1 MHTVVFGWFGISA
14 VWFLLLFWRLV
25 QAMLPGGGGLAGPG
39 SIRLWLGFAAVFV
52 ASCTLTS
59 ALSGPDTNALGHAL
73 AGGFAHVLGPIG
85 TPVAMVV
92 LLFAGL
98 PWFTGIGWRRFAA
111 WVDTSFGVKLAR
123 DTGDDDAHGIADLPR
138 SALYRD
144 DDIVQPTTA
153 HTVNPMAPRQNGRY
167 ARPTLWKPDPQARP
181 KPRSKPAPRPPV
193 EPVAP
198 SGWLKPASGTRMPV
212 PPAPPA
218 TGAMPPPTIGST
230 ASLARAAANAQPRPE
245 PAPLPAGFE
254 PMRPRPT
261 AVRPAAA
268 LRQPAAPRATVAPRA
283 AAPAP
288 ARPLARPAGG
298 TAGIGA
304 SADASRRRVAAPP
317 QKRAPLYAWAD
328 KPAAPITPAPSVH
341 ETLRSIEASTAQWA
355 TLAGAAASVDA
366 ARTTASAAGAI
377 GVGDA
382 NAAAD
387 VAAPASA
394 PAPSGASGAVTSST
408 VTDDVAPMV
417 EPAIEHDTAAT
428 EHDDNAPIVL
438 PAFVDVAPAPLASTD
453 DTDVETRAEA
463 GYDASANH
471 TRDAHASTPH
481 ADDETPQIEAAQVA
495 SAIASA
501 SAPSEGAPIE
511 LAPWED
517 FVAQRAAAVGTSI
530 GNSAALAPG
539 VADGIGAIAATERQT
554 SAFAAAPASDTAR
567 VDTVSASTSAIDD
580 ERTAETQSGAQVGA
594 VQASIAPSSTAAAQ
608 HDAEP
613 TTPLPASASNA
624 ASQRVTLDPQA
635 VAATVPATSAASTVG
650 RASAPWEAAAPVAAK
665 PVSNAAAT
673 PASASLPPSADIVS
687 GTAPVASAP
696 VLVPHD
702 DAQPAASAVV
712 ATSALND
719 VEAVTGTAVGAG
731 DAVARTSAPV
741 PAQIGSATA
750 AQPVPSAPLA
760 STPMKP
766 FASSAVSAPSAT
778 STTPATSS
786 PTASPAPIT
795 QSLPRVATA
804 SQSEQSGSTA
814 SAAAAPQSPT
824 ASPAATAPSSSRF
837 DVPVAV
843 TTTSAPAATSAAIG
857 GTPSVAPTAASAM
870 PSGAAASVTTTASPS
885 ASAPMSATPSA
896 GAASVTTTASPSAP
910 VPVSAMPSAT
920 TASATTTASASAP
933 TSVPATPP
941 AAAASVTTTASP
953 SAPTP
958 VPATPSGAAASV
970 TTTASSSTPT
980 PVPATPSGA
989 AASVTTTASSSAPT
1003 PVPAT
1008 PSGTAASVTTT
1019 ASPSAPTSVSATP
1032 PAAAASVTTAAGP
1045 SAPTPAPAPAS
1056 AIGDTRAA
1064 FGSVAARAASTAEP
1078 ASPRMPAASI
1088 SSSAAATTAAPP
1100 ATAAFAAFAAN
1111 APATAP
1117 ATPSTLATVTAPSAP
1132 TTFATTAG
1140 ATAPSPSSTN
1150 PPATTNP
1157 TPQTNWTAT
1166 NTAVPSSALSSTSQ
1180 QSTAT
1185 APAAMISA
1193 TTTAPATPAT
1203 AATSPT
1209 APTPTLSGIATVP
1222 PSVATAPP
1230 SSPAS
1235 VAAPAA
1241 EPAADTAAQPATTA
1255 PARQPR
1261 PNAFEF
1267 HAPASFNVE
1276 LPTLDLL
1283 EPASDEIEPITDEH
1297 LAQTGQVIEQ
1307 RLQEFKVP
1315 VTVVG
1320 ASAGPVITRFEIE
1333 PALGVRGS
1341 QIVGL
1346 MKDLSRGLGLTS
1358 IRVVETIPGKTC
1370 MGLELPNAKRQ
1381 MIRLSEI
1388 LESRQYQ
1395 HSTSQL
1401 TIAMGKDITGHP
1413 VVTDLAKAPH
1423 MLVAGTTGSGK
1434 SVAINAMILSL
1445 LYKATP
1451 DDVRLIM
1458 IDPKML
1464 ELSVYEGIPHLLAPV
1479 VTDMKLA
1486 ANALNWCVG
1495 EMEKR
1500 YRLMS
1505 AVGVRNLAGFN
1516 QKIRD
1521 AEAKEKKIGNPFSLT
1536 PDDPEPLSTLPLIV
1550 VVIDELADL
1559 MMVAGK
1565 KIEELIAR
1573 LAQKARAAGI
1583 HLILATQRPSVDV
1596 ITGLIKAN
1604 IPTRVAFQVS
1614 SKIDSRTILDQM
1626 GAESLLGQ
1634 GDMLFLP
1641 PGTGYPQRVHGA
1653 FVADEEVH
1661 RIVEY
1666 LKQFGEPQYEEGI
1679 LDGPAA
1685 DGATQDLFGETPDA
1699 EADPL
1704 YDEAVAFVVRTRRAS
1719 ISSVQRQLR
1728 IGYNRAARLVEQME
1742 AAGLVSAMGING
1754 SREVLVPAAAD

>member
-1 MHTVVFGWFGISA
+1 
-14 VWFLLLFWRLV
+14 
-25 QAMLPGGGGLAGPG
+25 
-39 SIRLWLGFAAVFV
+39 
-52 ASCTLTS
+52 
-59 ALSGPDTNALGHAL
+59 
-73 AGGFAHVLGPIG
+73 
-85 TPVAMVV
+85 
-92 LLFAGL
+92 
-98 PWFTGIGWRRFAA
+98 
-111 WVDTSFGVKLAR
+111 
-123 DTGDDDAHGIADLPR
+123 
-138 SALYRD
+138 
-144 DDIVQPTTA
+144 
-153 HTVNPMAPRQNGRY
+153 
-167 ARPTLWKPDPQARP
+167 
-181 KPRSKPAPRPPV
+181 
-193 EPVAP
+193 
-198 SGWLKPASGTRMPV
+198 
-212 PPAPPA
+212 
-218 TGAMPPPTIGST
+218 
-230 ASLARAAANAQPRPE
+230 
-245 PAPLPAGFE
+245 
-254 PMRPRPT
+254 MRPRPT

-304 SADASRRRVAAPP
+304 SADASRRRVTAPP

-366 ARTTASAAGAI
+366 ARTTASAAGVI

-382 NAAAD
+382 SAAAG
-387 VAAPASA
+387 VTASA
-394 PAPSGASGAVTSST
+394 SAQSATSGAVTST
-408 VTDDVAPMV
+408 VTDNVA
-417 EPAIEHDTAAT
+417 PAIEHDTAA
-428 EHDDNAPIVL
+428 HDDNAPIVL
-438 PAFVDVAPAPLASTD
+438 PAFVDVAPAPLASRD

-471 TRDAHASTPH
+471 TRDAHAFAPH
-481 ADDETPQIEAAQVA
+481 ADDETPQIGAAQVA
-495 SAIASA
+495 SAIGSA

-517 FVAQRAAAVGTSI
+517 SVAQPAAAVGTSI
-530 GNSAALAPG
+530 DSSGASAPG
-539 VADGIGAIAATERQT
+539 VADGIGTIAATEPQT
-554 SAFAAAPASDTAR
+554 SAQAAAPASDTAR

-624 ASQRVTLDPQA
+624 ASPRVTLDPQA
-635 VAATVPATSAASTVG
+635 VAAALPATAAASTVG

-696 VLVPHD
+696 VVVPHD
-702 DAQPAASAVV
+702 DAQPVASAVV
-712 ATSALND
+712 ATSALSD
-719 VEAVTGTAVGAG
+719 VKAVTGTAVSAD
-731 DAVARTSAPV
+731 DAVVRTSVPV

-750 AQPVPSAPLA
+750 AQPVASASLA
-760 STPMKP
+760 STPTKP
-766 FASSAVSAPSAT
+766 FASPAVSAPSAT

-795 QSLPRVATA
+795 QSWPRVATA

-824 ASPAATAPSSSRF
+824 ASPAANAPSSSRF

-843 TTTSAPAATSAAIG
+843 TTTPAPAATTAAVA
-857 GTPSVAPTAASAM
+857 GTPSIAPTAASAM

-885 ASAPMSATPSA
+885 A
-896 GAASVTTTASPSAP
+896 P
-910 VPVSAMPSAT
+910 VSVSAMPSAT
-920 TASATTTASASAP
+920 TASGMTTASPSTATPASVIRSSAAASLTTTASQSAP
-933 TSVPATPP
+933 TPVSTTPSAGTASVTTTASQSAPTFVSATPP

-958 VPATPSGAAASV
+958 VSATPSA
-970 TTTASSSTPT
+970 
-980 PVPATPSGA
+980 
-989 AASVTTTASSSAPT
+989 
-1003 PVPAT
+1003 
-1008 PSGTAASVTTT
+1008 GTASVTTT

-1032 PAAAASVTTAAGP
+1032 PAAAASVTTTAGP
-1045 SAPTPAPAPAS
+1045 SAPMPAPAPAFG
-1056 AIGDTRAA
+1056 IGDTRAA
-1064 FGSVAARAASTAEP
+1064 AGSVAAGAASAAEP

-1088 SSSAAATTAAPP
+1088 SSSAATTAAPP
-1100 ATAAFAAFAAN
+1100 ATATFAAFAAN

-1117 ATPSTLATVTAPSAP
+1117 ATPTLATVTAPSAP
-1132 TTFATTAG
+1132 TTFATTVG
-1140 ATAPSPSSTN
+1140 VTAPSPTPTN
-1150 PPATTNP
+1150 PPATPNP

-1166 NTAVPSSALSSTSQ
+1166 NTAVPSSAPSSTSQ
-1180 QSTAT
+1180 QPTAT

-1193 TTTAPATPAT
+1193 TTTAPTTPAT
-1203 AATSPT
+1203 AATPPS
-1209 APTPTLSGIATVP
+1209 APAATLSGIATVP

-1241 EPAADTAAQPATTA
+1241 EPAAPAADTAAPAADTAAQPATTA

-1685 DGATQDLFGETPDA
+1685 DGATQDLFGEAPDA

>member
-1 MHTVVFGWFGISA
+1 M
-14 VWFLLLFWRLV
+14 
-25 QAMLPGGGGLAGPG
+25 
-39 SIRLWLGFAAVFV
+39 
-52 ASCTLTS
+52 
-59 ALSGPDTNALGHAL
+59 
-73 AGGFAHVLGPIG
+73 
-85 TPVAMVV
+85 
-92 LLFAGL
+92 
-98 PWFTGIGWRRFAA
+98 
-111 WVDTSFGVKLAR
+111 
-123 DTGDDDAHGIADLPR
+123 
-138 SALYRD
+138 
-144 DDIVQPTTA
+144 
-153 HTVNPMAPRQNGRY
+153 
-167 ARPTLWKPDPQARP
+167 
-181 KPRSKPAPRPPV
+181 
-193 EPVAP
+193 
-198 SGWLKPASGTRMPV
+198 
-212 PPAPPA
+212 
-218 TGAMPPPTIGST
+218 
-230 ASLARAAANAQPRPE
+230 
-245 PAPLPAGFE
+245 
-254 PMRPRPT
+254 
-261 AVRPAAA
+261 
-268 LRQPAAPRATVAPRA
+268 
-283 AAPAP
+283 
-288 ARPLARPAGG
+288 
-298 TAGIGA
+298 
-304 SADASRRRVAAPP
+304 AAPP

-355 TLAGAAASVDA
+355 TLAGAAASADA
-366 ARTTASAAGAI
+366 ARTAASAAGVI
-377 GVGDA
+377 GVA
-382 NAAAD
+382 NASAAAG
-387 VAAPASA
+387 VAAPGPSA
-394 PAPSGASGAVTSST
+394 ASGAGTST
-408 VTDDVAPMV
+408 VTDDVAPLV
-417 EPAIEHDTAAT
+417 APAIEHDTAAT
-428 EHDDNAPIVL
+428 AHDDNAPIVL
-438 PAFVDVAPAPLASTD
+438 PAFVDVAPTPLASTD
-453 DTDVETRAEA
+453 DTDVEARAEA

-471 TRDAHASTPH
+471 TSDARASAAPH

-501 SAPSEGAPIE
+501 SARPEDAPIE

-530 GNSAALAPG
+530 GSSAALAPG
-539 VADGIGAIAATERQT
+539 VADGIGTIAATEPQT
-554 SAFAAAPASDTAR
+554 SALAAAPASDTAR

-580 ERTAETQSGAQVGA
+580 ERTAETQSAPQVGA
-594 VQASIAPSSTAAAQ
+594 VQASIAPSGAAAQ

-613 TTPLPASASNA
+613 SAPLPASASNA
-624 ASQRVTLDPQA
+624 ASPPVTLDPQA
-635 VAATVPATSAASTVG
+635 VAATVPVTAAAWTVG
-650 RASAPWEAAAPVAAK
+650 RASAPREAAATVAAK
-665 PVSNAAAT
+665 PASTAAAT
-673 PASASLPPSADIVS
+673 PASASLPPSGDIAS

-696 VLVPHD
+696 VVVPHD
-702 DAQPAASAVV
+702 DAQPATSAVV

-719 VEAVTGTAVGAG
+719 VEAATGTAVNAD
-731 DAVARTSAPV
+731 DAVAPTSV
-741 PAQIGSATA
+741 PIPTQIGSATA
-750 AQPVPSAPLA
+750 AQPVPSAPLS

-766 FASSAVSAPSAT
+766 FASAAVSAPSAT

-786 PTASPAPIT
+786 PTASQPPIT
-795 QSLPRVATA
+795 QSLSRAATA
-804 SQSEQSGSTA
+804 QQSEQFGRTA
-814 SAAAAPQSPT
+814 SAAAAPQSPI
-824 ASPAATAPSSSRF
+824 ASLAATAPSSSRF
-837 DVPVAV
+837 DMPAAV
-843 TTTSAPAATSAAIG
+843 TTTPAPAATTAAVE
-857 GTPSVAPTAASAM
+857 GTPSVAPTAAAAMSSA
-870 PSGAAASVTTTASPS
+870 SAASVTTTASPS
-885 ASAPMSATPSA
+885 APVPASATPSA
-896 GAASVTTTASPSAP
+896 GAVPVTTTASPSAP

-920 TASATTTASASAP
+920 TASGMTTASPSTATPASVIPSGAAASLTTTASA
-933 TSVPATPP
+933 
-941 AAAASVTTTASP
+941 

-958 VPATPSGAAASV
+958 VPATPSAA
-970 TTTASSSTPT
+970 
-980 PVPATPSGA
+980 
-989 AASVTTTASSSAPT
+989 
-1003 PVPAT
+1003 
-1008 PSGTAASVTTT
+1008 AASVTTT

-1032 PAAAASVTTAAGP
+1032 PAGAASVTTSASP
-1045 SAPTPAPAPAS
+1045 SAPTPAPAPAFG
-1056 AIGDTRAA
+1056 IGNTRVAVGGAAADT
-1064 FGSVAARAASTAEP
+1064 ASIAEP

-1100 ATAAFAAFAAN
+1100 TTAAFAAFAAN

-1132 TTFATTAG
+1132 TTFATTVG
-1140 ATAPSPSSTN
+1140 VTAPSPNPMN
-1150 PPATTNP
+1150 PPAAPNP
-1157 TPQTNWTAT
+1157 APQANWTAT
-1166 NTAVPSSALSSTSQ
+1166 NTTVPSSAPSSTSQ
-1180 QSTAT
+1180 QPTAT
-1185 APAAMISA
+1185 TPAATISA

-1203 AATSPT
+1203 AATPPA
-1209 APTPTLSGIATVP
+1209 APAATVSGIATVP
-1222 PSVATAPP
+1222 PSVASAPP
-1230 SSPAS
+1230 SWPTSG
-1235 VAAPAA
+1235 AAPAA
-1241 EPAADTAAQPATTA
+1241 EPAAPAADTAAQPATTA

-1267 HAPASFNVE
+1267 HAPASFSVE

-1685 DGATQDLFGETPDA
+1685 DGATQDLFGEAPDA

>member
-25 QAMLPGGGGLAGPG
+25 QAMLPGGGGLAGRG

-59 ALSGPDTNALGHAL
+59 PLSGPDTNALGHAFS
-73 AGGFAHVLGPIG
+73 AGFAHVLGPIG

-92 LLFAGL
+92 LFFAGL
-98 PWFTGIGWRRFAA
+98 PWLTGIGWRQFAA
-111 WVDTSFGVKLAR
+111 WVDTSFGVKLSR
-123 DTGDDDAHGIADLPR
+123 DGGDDDARGIADLPR
-138 SALYRD
+138 SALHRD
-144 DDIVQPTTA
+144 DDVVQPTTA
-153 HTVNPMAPRQNGRY
+153 HTVNSMAPRQNGRY
-167 ARPTLWKPDPQARP
+167 SRPTLWKPDPQARP
-181 KPRSKPAPRPPV
+181 KPRSSTPPRPHV

-198 SGWLKPASGTRMPV
+198 SGWLKPTAPQRTPTQPAPI
-212 PPAPPA
+212 PPAS
-218 TGAMPPPTIGST
+218 AMPPPTTGST
-230 ASLARAAANAQPRPE
+230 ASLARAAANSQVPRPD
-245 PAPLPAGFE
+245 PAPLPVGFE
-254 PMRPRPT
+254 PVRPRPT
-261 AVRPAAA
+261 AARPATPALKPTTPRITVTPRPAAA
-268 LRQPAAPRATVAPRA
+268 QPQRPPVRPVAGAGSAGQPAD
-283 AAPAP
+283 
-288 ARPLARPAGG
+288 
-298 TAGIGA
+298 TA
-304 SADASRRRVAAPP
+304 RRRPVP
-317 QKRAPLYAWAD
+317 QTPARAPLYAWTE
-328 KPAAPITPAPSVH
+328 KPAAPIAPAPSVH
-341 ETLRSIEASTAQWA
+341 DTLRSIEASTAQWA
-355 TLAGAAASVDA
+355 TLGGAQSADAGHAAAA
-366 ARTTASAAGAI
+366 AATVAGVAAAAAG
-377 GVGDA
+377 
-382 NAAAD
+382 

-394 PAPSGASGAVTSST
+394 AAST
-408 VTDDVAPMV
+408 VQA
-417 EPAIEHDTAAT
+417 ASAGNAAAT
-428 EHDDNAPIVL
+428 HGLAAHDATVSLAHDAAPTYDDNAPIVL
-438 PAFVDVAPAPLASTD
+438 DAFMPAAPAVHAPGADAGTVALDAAAPHALSNTGSDDAAFSHHTD
-453 DTDVETRAEA
+453 DELR
-463 GYDASANH
+463 Y
-471 TRDAHASTPH
+471 
-481 ADDETPQIEAAQVA
+481 ADDAPAAPTTG
-495 SAIASA
+495 IP
-501 SAPSEGAPIE
+501 SAPSPSFDAPID

-517 FVAQRAAAVGTSI
+517 LASRPVSAFDASVWNGAAESSTNATGSEPAEAAAAQPRNEAARDIAASNLPAPFDNDDRYTAQPAPAIDHIASARVPQGIDDAHADVKAAGNIAPFAALPSSPTTETTSRASAEARPFAAVSATSGSAASGAAPEAVKADAAEPAAPPSASAQGSAPAAEWTWKPSTAQSAPTNTTFAVELPKSPVAAQPFAAMQTASPAAASPLVGTT
-530 GNSAALAPG
+530 A
-539 VADGIGAIAATERQT
+539 Q
-554 SAFAAAPASDTAR
+554 APASASGTSPVADTTSMDR
-567 VDTVSASTSAIDD
+567 VTGTASGSPAQSPASASTATSAASTSAIGV
-580 ERTAETQSGAQVGA
+580 TGA
-594 VQASIAPSSTAAAQ
+594 ASASLSQPA
-608 HDAEP
+608 
-613 TTPLPASASNA
+613 ASASNA
-624 ASQRVTLDPQA
+624 ASGAAASSIGVTGTVSASLPQ
-635 VAATVPATSAASTVG
+635 PAASTSTLASTPSTSPVG
-650 RASAPWEAAAPVAAK
+650 VTGTASASLSQPAASTSTVASVASAAPASGTGTTYDSFPRASTPTSPVVTPSTAGTSASTSGSTAPVPAAAPALATAMPVNTASGSPAPAQANPASSSTGTTFGTFGTSGPVAPQPAASL
-665 PVSNAAAT
+665 PVPPAVSDTTAPSPGAVAPITSAAAT
-673 PASASLPPSADIVS
+673 PAQPISGSPVAPTGSLPSFGA
-687 GTAPVASAP
+687 TAPTQAPSIASAP
-696 VLVPHD
+696 
-702 DAQPAASAVV
+702 AAIE
-712 ATSALND
+712 ATTFA
-719 VEAVTGTAVGAG
+719 
-731 DAVARTSAPV
+731 AP
-741 PAQIGSATA
+741 P
-750 AQPVPSAPLA
+750 
-760 STPMKP
+760 
-766 FASSAVSAPSAT
+766 
-778 STTPATSS
+778 
-786 PTASPAPIT
+786 SPAPA
-795 QSLPRVATA
+795 SSPASWHVPNVAATP
-804 SQSEQSGSTA
+804 
-814 SAAAAPQSPT
+814 AAAAPQPAT
-824 ASPAATAPSSSRF
+824 TFPGASL
-837 DVPVAV
+837 
-843 TTTSAPAATSAAIG
+843 SAPAA
-857 GTPSVAPTAASAM
+857 V
-870 PSGAAASVTTTASPS
+870 
-885 ASAPMSATPSA
+885 
-896 GAASVTTTASPSAP
+896 
-910 VPVSAMPSAT
+910 
-920 TASATTTASASAP
+920 
-933 TSVPATPP
+933 
-941 AAAASVTTTASP
+941 
-953 SAPTP
+953 TP
-958 VPATPSGAAASV
+958 VPAIP
-970 TTTASSSTPT
+970 
-980 PVPATPSGA
+980 
-989 AASVTTTASSSAPT
+989 
-1003 PVPAT
+1003 
-1008 PSGTAASVTTT
+1008 
-1019 ASPSAPTSVSATP
+1019 
-1032 PAAAASVTTAAGP
+1032 
-1045 SAPTPAPAPAS
+1045 
-1056 AIGDTRAA
+1056 
-1064 FGSVAARAASTAEP
+1064 
-1078 ASPRMPAASI
+1078 
-1088 SSSAAATTAAPP
+1088 AAPP
-1100 ATAAFAAFAAN
+1100 AD
-1111 APATAP
+1111 
-1117 ATPSTLATVTAPSAP
+1117 
-1132 TTFATTAG
+1132 
-1140 ATAPSPSSTN
+1140 
-1150 PPATTNP
+1150 
-1157 TPQTNWTAT
+1157 
-1166 NTAVPSSALSSTSQ
+1166 
-1180 QSTAT
+1180 
-1185 APAAMISA
+1185 
-1193 TTTAPATPAT
+1193 AT
-1203 AATSPT
+1203 AAT
-1209 APTPTLSGIATVP
+1209 AT
-1222 PSVATAPP
+1222 T
-1230 SSPAS
+1230 
-1235 VAAPAA
+1235 
-1241 EPAADTAAQPATTA
+1241 EPAAPPPDT
-1255 PARQPR
+1255 PARPPR

-1267 HAPASFNVE
+1267 HAPATFNVE

-1283 EPASDEIEPITDEH
+1283 EPASDDIETITDEH
-1297 LAQTGQVIEQ
+1297 LAQTAQVIEQ

-1395 HSTSQL
+1395 HSASQL

-1451 DDVRLIM
+1451 EDVRLIM

-1536 PDDPEPLSTLPLIV
+1536 PEDPEPLSTLPLIV

-1626 GAESLLGQ
+1626 GAESLLGM

-1685 DGATQDLFGETPDA
+1685 DGATQDLFGDAPDA

-1742 AAGLVSAMGING
+1742 AAGLVSPMGING

>member
-123 DTGDDDAHGIADLPR
+123 DTGDDDAHGIANLPR

-530 GNSAALAPG
+530 GSSGASAPG
-539 VADGIGAIAATERQT
+539 VADGIGTIAATEPQT
-554 SAFAAAPASDTAR
+554 SALAAAPASDTVR
-567 VDTVSASTSAIDD
+567 IDTVSASTSPIDD
-580 ERTAETQSGAQVGA
+580 ERTAETQCGAQVGA
-594 VQASIAPSSTAAAQ
+594 LHASIAPSSTAAAQ

-624 ASQRVTLDPQA
+624 ASPRVTLDPQA
-635 VAATVPATSAASTVG
+635 VAATVPATAAASTVG

-673 PASASLPPSADIVS
+673 PASASLPPSGDIVS

-696 VLVPHD
+696 VVVPHD

-712 ATSALND
+712 ATSALSD
-719 VEAVTGTAVGAG
+719 VKAVTGTAVSAD
-731 DAVARTSAPV
+731 DAVVRTSVPV

-760 STPMKP
+760 STPTKP
-766 FASSAVSAPSAT
+766 FASPAVSAPSAT

-786 PTASPAPIT
+786 PTASQPSIT

-837 DVPVAV
+837 DVPAAV
-843 TTTSAPAATSAAIG
+843 TTTPAPVVTTAAVA
-857 GTPSVAPTAASAM
+857 GTPSIAPTAASAM

-896 GAASVTTTASPSAP
+896 GTASVTTTASPSAP

-920 TASATTTASASAP
+920 TASATTTASPSAP
-933 TSVPATPP
+933 TSVPATPSG
-941 AAAASVTTTASP
+941 AATSVTTTASSSTP
-953 SAPTP
+953 RP

-970 TTTASSSTPT
+970 TTTASP
-980 PVPATPSGA
+980 
-989 AASVTTTASSSAPT
+989 SAPT
-1003 PVPAT
+1003 PVSAT

-1032 PAAAASVTTAAGP
+1032 PAAAASVTTAASP
-1045 SAPTPAPAPAS
+1045 SAPMPAPAPALG
-1056 AIGDTRAA
+1056 IGDTRAA
-1064 FGSVAARAASTAEP
+1064 STAES

-1100 ATAAFAAFAAN
+1100 ATATFAAFAAN

-1132 TTFATTAG
+1132 TTFGTTVG
-1140 ATAPSPSSTN
+1140 VTAPSP
-1150 PPATTNP
+1150 ATPNP

-1166 NTAVPSSALSSTSQ
+1166 NTAVPSSAPSSTSQ
-1180 QSTAT
+1180 QPTAT

-1203 AATSPT
+1203 AATPPT
-1209 APTPTLSGIATVP
+1209 APAATLSGIATVP
-1222 PSVATAPP
+1222 PSVATAPR

-1241 EPAADTAAQPATTA
+1241 EPAAPAADTAAQPATTA

>member
-25 QAMLPGGGGLAGPG
+25 QAMLPGGAGLAGRG

-52 ASCTLTS
+52 SSVTLTS
-59 ALSGPDTNALGHAL
+59 PLSGPDTNALGHACS
-73 AGGFAHVLGPIG
+73 AGFAHVLGPIG

-92 LLFAGL
+92 LFFAGL
-98 PWFTGIGWRRFAA
+98 PWLTGIGWRQFAA
-111 WVDTSFGVKLAR
+111 WVDTSFGVKLSR
-123 DTGDDDAHGIADLPR
+123 DGGDDDARGIADLPR
-138 SALYRD
+138 SALHRD
-144 DDIVQPTTA
+144 DDVVQPTTA
-153 HTVNPMAPRQNGRY
+153 HTVNSMAPRQNGRY
-167 ARPTLWKPDPQARP
+167 SRPTVWKPDPQARP
-181 KPRSKPAPRPPV
+181 KPRSKTPPRPLA

-198 SGWLKPASGTRMPV
+198 SGWLKPTAPQRT
-212 PPAPPA
+212 PAPAAPIPA
-218 TGAMPPPTIGST
+218 SAMPPPTTGST
-230 ASLARAAANAQPRPE
+230 ASLARAAANAQMPRPA

-254 PMRPRPT
+254 PVRPRPT
-261 AVRPAAA
+261 AARPAAA
-268 LRQPAAPRATVAPRA
+268 ALTQTAPRATVTPRPAGTQPQTQRPPVRPVAGTTAAGLSPDAARRRPAP
-283 AAPAP
+283 PAP
-288 ARPLARPAGG
+288 A
-298 TAGIGA
+298 
-304 SADASRRRVAAPP
+304 
-317 QKRAPLYAWAD
+317 RAPLYAWNE

-341 ETLRSIEASTAQWA
+341 DTLRSIEASTAQWA
-355 TLAGAAASVDA
+355 TLGGAQSGDATHAAAPAAAVAGVTAAAGSVAASASAAASNAFVSAAHGVAAQDAHVPAESATSPAYDDGAPIVLDAFMPAESGIAQAPVGDLSTPAFDDAESNARWNPGIDDAAFSHRADDEIRHVDQAATAPSIDAPIDLARWEDVVSPAASALDVSTESPIAESLAHSAGSESTHSAFTPAGAAAVRDPGISEPTASVDIDDNDDAQPAPAIDRA
-366 ARTTASAAGAI
+366 APEAAKPVEADPAAPLSAVTQRATAATYWTAPTMQPAATQTTVAAELPKAPAVQPFAAASTAAAVAASPQVSTAPDSTAPASSIAPVAAAVSPVGATGTASALPSQPAASAPPVTSAASASPAGVTGMTYGSLPPASTPGSTDAPAATPSTTGASGSTFGSTAQAPATPAPATATPATFTSAPIAAPSSAPASTFSADTATTSTTLTGTTTFAPSGSSSAVAPQPAI
-377 GVGDA
+377 GLPA
-382 NAAAD
+382 SPA
-387 VAAPASA
+387 ASA
-394 PAPSGASGAVTSST
+394 PASPS
-408 VTDDVAPMV
+408 
-417 EPAIEHDTAAT
+417 
-428 EHDDNAPIVL
+428 
-438 PAFVDVAPAPLASTD
+438 F
-453 DTDVETRAEA
+453 
-463 GYDASANH
+463 
-471 TRDAHASTPH
+471 
-481 ADDETPQIEAAQVA
+481 
-495 SAIASA
+495 SAIA
-501 SAPSEGAPIE
+501 
-511 LAPWED
+511 
-517 FVAQRAAAVGTSI
+517 
-530 GNSAALAPG
+530 
-539 VADGIGAIAATERQT
+539 
-554 SAFAAAPASDTAR
+554 
-567 VDTVSASTSAIDD
+567 
-580 ERTAETQSGAQVGA
+580 
-594 VQASIAPSSTAAAQ
+594 
-608 HDAEP
+608 P
-613 TTPLPASASNA
+613 TT
-624 ASQRVTLDPQA
+624 T
-635 VAATVPATSAASTVG
+635 
-650 RASAPWEAAAPVAAK
+650 
-665 PVSNAAAT
+665 AAAT
-673 PASASLPPSADIVS
+673 PAYQVAGAAAGGSPTSIGAATATQAPSIATVP
-687 GTAPVASAP
+687 AAVATPTLTTQPA
-696 VLVPHD
+696 
-702 DAQPAASAVV
+702 PAAS
-712 ATSALND
+712 
-719 VEAVTGTAVGAG
+719 
-731 DAVARTSAPV
+731 
-741 PAQIGSATA
+741 
-750 AQPVPSAPLA
+750 
-760 STPMKP
+760 
-766 FASSAVSAPSAT
+766 
-778 STTPATSS
+778 
-786 PTASPAPIT
+786 
-795 QSLPRVATA
+795 
-804 SQSEQSGSTA
+804 
-814 SAAAAPQSPT
+814 
-824 ASPAATAPSSSRF
+824 
-837 DVPVAV
+837 
-843 TTTSAPAATSAAIG
+843 
-857 GTPSVAPTAASAM
+857 
-870 PSGAAASVTTTASPS
+870 S
-885 ASAPMSATPSA
+885 ASW
-896 GAASVTTTASPSAP
+896 SVSHDVT
-910 VPVSAMPSAT
+910 
-920 TASATTTASASAP
+920 
-933 TSVPATPP
+933 ATPP
-941 AAAASVTTTASP
+941 AAT
-953 SAPTP
+953 
-958 VPATPSGAAASV
+958 VPGANL
-970 TTTASSSTPT
+970 P
-980 PVPATPSGA
+980 
-989 AASVTTTASSSAPT
+989 
-1003 PVPAT
+1003 
-1008 PSGTAASVTTT
+1008 
-1019 ASPSAPTSVSATP
+1019 
-1032 PAAAASVTTAAGP
+1032 
-1045 SAPTPAPAPAS
+1045 PTPATVISAPPPVAIPPIGAPATDAIETIEPAP
-1056 AIGDTRAA
+1056 
-1064 FGSVAARAASTAEP
+1064 
-1078 ASPRMPAASI
+1078 
-1088 SSSAAATTAAPP
+1088 AAPP
-1100 ATAAFAAFAAN
+1100 AR
-1111 APATAP
+1111 P
-1117 ATPSTLATVTAPSAP
+1117 
-1132 TTFATTAG
+1132 
-1140 ATAPSPSSTN
+1140 
-1150 PPATTNP
+1150 
-1157 TPQTNWTAT
+1157 
-1166 NTAVPSSALSSTSQ
+1166 
-1180 QSTAT
+1180 
-1185 APAAMISA
+1185 
-1193 TTTAPATPAT
+1193 
-1203 AATSPT
+1203 
-1209 APTPTLSGIATVP
+1209 
-1222 PSVATAPP
+1222 
-1230 SSPAS
+1230 
-1235 VAAPAA
+1235 
-1241 EPAADTAAQPATTA
+1241 
-1255 PARQPR
+1255 PR

-1283 EPASDEIEPITDEH
+1283 EPASDDVETITEEH
-1297 LAQTGQVIEQ
+1297 LAQTAQVIEQ

-1395 HSTSQL
+1395 HSPSQL

-1451 DDVRLIM
+1451 EDVRLIM

-1536 PDDPEPLSTLPLIV
+1536 PEDPEPLSTLPLIV

-1626 GAESLLGQ
+1626 GAESLLGM

-1685 DGATQDLFGETPDA
+1685 DGATQDLFGDAPDA

>member
-59 ALSGPDTNALGHAL
+59 ALSGPDTNALGHAF

-98 PWFTGIGWRRFAA
+98 PWFTGTSWRRFAA
-111 WVDTSFGVKLAR
+111 WVETSFGVKLAR

-298 TAGIGA
+298 TAGVGA

-366 ARTTASAAGAI
+366 ARATASAAGAI

-382 NAAAD
+382 SAAAG
-387 VAAPASA
+387 VAAPSA
-394 PAPSGASGAVTSST
+394 ASGAVTSST

-438 PAFVDVAPAPLASTD
+438 PGFVDVAPAPAASTNDIDD
-453 DTDVETRAEA
+453 DTRVEA
-463 GYDASANH
+463 GYGASTNH
-471 TRDAHASTPH
+471 TSDARASTPH
-481 ADDETPQIEAAQVA
+481 ADDEAPQIEATQVA

-530 GNSAALAPG
+530 SNSAALAPG
-539 VADGIGAIAATERQT
+539 VADGIGTIAATEPQT
-554 SAFAAAPASDTAR
+554 SARAAAPASDTAR
-567 VDTVSASTSAIDD
+567 VDTVSASTSPIDD

-594 VQASIAPSSTAAAQ
+594 VQAPIAPSNTAAAH

-624 ASQRVTLDPQA
+624 ASPRVTLDRQA
-635 VAATVPATSAASTVG
+635 VAATVPATAAASTVG

-673 PASASLPPSADIVS
+673 PASASLPPSGDIVS

-696 VLVPHD
+696 VVVPHD
-702 DAQPAASAVV
+702 DAQTAASAVV
-712 ATSALND
+712 ATSTLND
-719 VEAVTGTAVGAG
+719 VEAVTGTAVDAD
-731 DAVARTSAPV
+731 DAVARTSVPV
-741 PAQIGSATA
+741 PAQTGSATA
-750 AQPVPSAPLA
+750 AQPVPSAALA

-786 PTASPAPIT
+786 PTASQPSIT
-795 QSLPRVATA
+795 QSLSRAATA
-804 SQSEQSGSTA
+804 QQSEQSGSTA

-843 TTTSAPAATSAAIG
+843 TTTPAPAATSAAVG

-870 PSGAAASVTTTASPS
+870 PSGAAASVTTTTGPS
-885 ASAPMSATPSA
+885 ASAPVPATPSA
-896 GAASVTTTASPSAP
+896 GTASVTTTASPSAP
-910 VPVSAMPSAT
+910 VSVSAMPSATTASGMTTASPSTATPASVIPSGAAASLTTTASASAPTSGPATPSGAGASVTTTASPSAPMPVSAMPSAT
-920 TASATTTASASAP
+920 TASATTTASPSAP
-933 TSVPATPP
+933 TSASPMSSG
-941 AAAASVTTTASP
+941 AAASVTTTASP

-958 VPATPSGAAASV
+958 APAFGIRDARAAAG
-970 TTTASSSTPT
+970 
-980 PVPATPSGA
+980 GA
-989 AASVTTTASSSAPT
+989 
-1003 PVPAT
+1003 
-1008 PSGTAASVTTT
+1008 
-1019 ASPSAPTSVSATP
+1019 
-1032 PAAAASVTTAAGP
+1032 
-1045 SAPTPAPAPAS
+1045 
-1056 AIGDTRAA
+1056 
-1064 FGSVAARAASTAEP
+1064 AASTAEP
-1078 ASPRMPAASI
+1078 ASPSTSAV
-1088 SSSAAATTAAPP
+1088 SSPSSAATTAAPP

-1132 TTFATTAG
+1132 TMFGTTAS
-1140 ATAPSPSSTN
+1140 ATAPSPTPTN
-1150 PPATTNP
+1150 PPATPNP
-1157 TPQTNWTAT
+1157 TPQTNWTST
-1166 NTAVPSSALSSTSQ
+1166 NTAVPSSAPSSTSQ
-1180 QSTAT
+1180 QPTAT

-1193 TTTAPATPAT
+1193 TTTAPTTPAT
-1203 AATSPT
+1203 AATPPT
-1209 APTPTLSGIATVP
+1209 APAATLSGIATVP

-1230 SSPAS
+1230 SSPSS

-1241 EPAADTAAQPATTA
+1241 EPAAPAADTAAQSATTA

-1685 DGATQDLFGETPDA
+1685 DGATQDLFGEAPDA

>member
-1 MHTVVFGWFGISA
+1 
-14 VWFLLLFWRLV
+14 
-25 QAMLPGGGGLAGPG
+25 
-39 SIRLWLGFAAVFV
+39 
-52 ASCTLTS
+52 
-59 ALSGPDTNALGHAL
+59 
-73 AGGFAHVLGPIG
+73 
-85 TPVAMVV
+85 
-92 LLFAGL
+92 
-98 PWFTGIGWRRFAA
+98 
-111 WVDTSFGVKLAR
+111 
-123 DTGDDDAHGIADLPR
+123 
-138 SALYRD
+138 
-144 DDIVQPTTA
+144 
-153 HTVNPMAPRQNGRY
+153 
-167 ARPTLWKPDPQARP
+167 
-181 KPRSKPAPRPPV
+181 
-193 EPVAP
+193 
-198 SGWLKPASGTRMPV
+198 
-212 PPAPPA
+212 
-218 TGAMPPPTIGST
+218 
-230 ASLARAAANAQPRPE
+230 
-245 PAPLPAGFE
+245 
-254 PMRPRPT
+254 
-261 AVRPAAA
+261 
-268 LRQPAAPRATVAPRA
+268 
-283 AAPAP
+283 PAP

-366 ARTTASAAGAI
+366 ARTTASAAGVI

-382 NAAAD
+382 SAAAG

-394 PAPSGASGAVTSST
+394 PAPSAASGAVTST
-408 VTDDVAPMV
+408 MTDDVAPMV
-417 EPAIEHDTAAT
+417 DPAIEHDTAAT
-428 EHDDNAPIVL
+428 AHDDNAPIVL
-438 PAFVDVAPAPLASTD
+438 PAFVDVALAALASTN
-453 DTDVETRAEA
+453 DTALEARAEV

-471 TRDAHASTPH
+471 TSDAHAFAPH
-481 ADDETPQIEAAQVA
+481 ADDETPQIEATQVA

-530 GNSAALAPG
+530 DSSGASAPG
-539 VADGIGAIAATERQT
+539 VADGIGTIAATEPQT

-567 VDTVSASTSAIDD
+567 VDTVSASTSPIDD
-580 ERTAETQSGAQVGA
+580 ERTAEAQVGA
-594 VQASIAPSSTAAAQ
+594 VQASIAPSNTAAAQ

-613 TTPLPASASNA
+613 TTPLPASGSNEASP
-624 ASQRVTLDPQA
+624 RMTLDPQA
-635 VAATVPATSAASTVG
+635 VAAAVPVTAAASTVG
-650 RASAPWEAAAPVAAK
+650 RASAPSEATAPVAAK
-665 PVSNAAAT
+665 PVSNTAAT
-673 PASASLPPSADIVS
+673 PASASLPPSGDSVS

-696 VLVPHD
+696 VVVPHD
-702 DAQPAASAVV
+702 DAQTAASAVV

-719 VEAVTGTAVGAG
+719 LEAETGTAVDAD
-731 DAVARTSAPV
+731 DAVARTSVPV
-741 PAQIGSATA
+741 PAQTGSATA

-786 PTASPAPIT
+786 PTASEPSIT

-814 SAAAAPQSPT
+814 SAAAAPQSPI

-837 DVPVAV
+837 DVPAAVTKTPAPAV
-843 TTTSAPAATSAAIG
+843 TTAAVEG
-857 GTPSVAPTAASAM
+857 MPSVAPTAAAVM
-870 PSGAAASVTTTASPS
+870 PSGDAASATTTASPS
-885 ASAPMSATPSA
+885 ASAPVSATPSA
-896 GAASVTTTASPSAP
+896 GTASVTTTASPSAP

-920 TASATTTASASAP
+920 TASATTTASPSAP

-970 TTTASSSTPT
+970 TTTASP
-980 PVPATPSGA
+980 
-989 AASVTTTASSSAPT
+989 SAPT
-1003 PVPAT
+1003 PVSAT
-1008 PSGTAASVTTT
+1008 PPAAAASVTTT
-1019 ASPSAPTSVSATP
+1019 ASPSAPT
-1032 PAAAASVTTAAGP
+1032 
-1045 SAPTPAPAPAS
+1045 PAPAPAFG
-1056 AIGDTRAA
+1056 IGDTRAA
-1064 FGSVAARAASTAEP
+1064 FGSVAAGAAGTAEP

-1117 ATPSTLATVTAPSAP
+1117 ATPSTLATVAAPSAP

-1140 ATAPSPSSTN
+1140 ATAPSPGSTN

-1166 NTAVPSSALSSTSQ
+1166 NTAVPSSAPSSTSQ
-1180 QSTAT
+1180 QPTAT
-1185 APAAMISA
+1185 APAAMVSA

-1203 AATSPT
+1203 AATPPS

-1222 PSVATAPP
+1222 PTVATAPP
-1230 SSPAS
+1230 SSPSS

-1241 EPAADTAAQPATTA
+1241 EPAAPAADTAAQPATTA

-1267 HAPASFNVE
+1267 HAPASFSVE

-1685 DGATQDLFGETPDA
+1685 DGATQDLFGEAPDA